1 MKFIG
6 NLCLYLIWFVSIW
19 SVALVFVSN
28 ADIYSWGAVISLAIV
43 TALIS
48 NKYHGKH
55 DEGLFC

>member
-19 SVALVFVSN
+19 TVTLVFMNN
-28 ADIYSWGAVISLAIV
+28 ASIYSWGAVIGLAIV

-55 DEGLFC
+55 DE

>member
-19 SVALVFVSN
+19 VVGMLFASN
-28 ADIYSWGAVISLAIV
+28 ASIYTWIVVIGLAIV
-43 TALIS
+43 SAVIS

-55 DEGLFC
+55 DE

>member
-6 NLCLYLIWFVSIW
+6 NLCLYFIVFATIW

-28 ADIYSWGAVISLAIV
+28 ADVYSWLAVVALSIV

-48 NKYHGKH
+48 NKYDGKH
-55 DEGLFC
+55 DK

>member
-19 SVALVFVSN
+19 VVGMLFASN
-28 ADIYSWGAVISLAIV
+28 ASIYSWVAVIGLAIV
-43 TALIS
+43 SALIS

-55 DEGLFC
+55 DE